1 MMLLPVVIYVWV
13 KCRRGAFNPPKT
25 SKRINDGR
33 LTRRLPVVD
42 VVVLPSPPPV
52 LVGEAV
58 DLQELFFAQTRD
70 SSKVSGIGQSE
81 GKEEEKEDIGERNWP
96 VQMRY

>member
-1 MMLLPVVIYVWV
+1 MW
-13 KCRRGAFNPPKT
+13 
-25 SKRINDGR
+25 
-33 LTRRLPVVD
+33 LPVVD

-52 LVGEAV
+52 LIGEAV

-81 GKEEEKEDIGERNWP
+81 GKEEKKKTSEKEAGQSKRDITTE
-96 VQMRY
+96 MTF